1 VTAIAESTRSVSLTV
16 PAKPD
21 YVVLA
26 RLALGAVCR
35 LAPLS
40 PEEVGDLKLA
50 MTEAAAMVVASDPLD
65 EGVEHPPMQFRF
77 DVQDDKVVLEVA
89 GGGSP
94 VMAEDEREL
103 SAAIIEATVDEYSRE
118 GDRMTLVKRLRP
130 TTGQ

>member
-1 VTAIAESTRSVSLTV
+1 VSAIAESTRAVSLTV

-50 MTEAAAMVVASDPLD
+50 MTEAAAMVVTSPSDED
-65 EGVEHPPMQFRF
+65 FEHPPMVFRF
-77 DVQDDKVVLEVA
+77 DVQDDRIVLELT

-103 SAAIIEATVDEYSRE
+103 SAAIIEATVDQYTRD
-118 GDRMTLVKRLRP
+118 GDRMTLVKLLRP
-130 TTGQ
+130 SGG

>member
-1 VTAIAESTRSVSLTV
+1 MTAIAESTRAVALTV

-50 MTEAAAMVVASDPLD
+50 MTEAAAMVVASPLD
-65 EGVEHPPMQFRF
+65 EGIDHPPMQFRF
-77 DVQDDKVVLEVA
+77 DVQDDRVVLEVS

-103 SAAIIEATVDEYSRE
+103 SAAIIEATVDEYSRD

-130 TTGQ
+130 AGG

>member
-1 VTAIAESTRSVSLTV
+1 VTAIAESTRAVALTV

-50 MTEAAAMVVASDPLD
+50 MTEAAAMVVASPLD
-65 EGVEHPPMQFRF
+65 REQHHPPMQFRF
-77 DVQDDKVVLEVA
+77 DVQDDRVVLEVS

-103 SAAIIEATVDEYSRE
+103 SSAIIEATVDEYSRD
-118 GDRMTLVKRLRP
+118 GDRMTLVKRLRRS
-130 TTGQ
+130 GDQ

>member
-1 VTAIAESTRSVSLTV
+1 MTATAETARAVSLTV

-35 LAPLS
+35 LAPLT

-50 MTEAAAMVVASDPLD
+50 MTEAAAMVVASPLD
-65 EGVEHPPMQFRF
+65 EGIDHPPMRFTF
-77 DVQDDKVVLEVA
+77 DVQDDRVVLEIA

-94 VMAEDEREL
+94 VMAEDERDL
-103 SAAIIEATVDEYSRE
+103 SAAIIEATVDEYSRD
-118 GDRMTLVKRLRP
+118 GDAMRLVKRLRR
-130 TTGQ
+130 TGD

>member
-1 VTAIAESTRSVSLTV
+1 MTATAETTRAVSLTV

-50 MTEAAAMVVASDPLD
+50 MTEAAAMLVASPHDD
-65 EGVEHPPMQFRF
+65 SSDHPPMQFRF
-77 DVQDDKVVLEVA
+77 DVQDDCVILEVA

-94 VMAEDEREL
+94 AMAEEERDL
-103 SAAIIEATVDEYSRE
+103 SAAIIEATVDDYSRD
-118 GDRMTLVKRLRP
+118 GDRMTLVKRLRRS
-130 TTGQ
+130 GE

>member
-1 VTAIAESTRSVSLTV
+1 VTTTVESARAVSLTV

-50 MTEAAAMVVASDPLD
+50 MTEAAAMVVTAEADADGES
-65 EGVEHPPMQFRF
+65 PPMQFRF
-77 DVQDDKVVLEVA
+77 DVQDDRIVLEVS

-94 VMAEDEREL
+94 SMAQEERDL
-103 SAAIIEATVDEYSRE
+103 SAAIIEATVDEYGRD
-118 GDRMTLVKRLRP
+118 GDRMTLVKRLRR
-130 TTGQ
+130 TSD

>member
-1 VTAIAESTRSVSLTV
+1 MTSLVDSSRAVSLTV

-50 MTEAAAMVVASDPLD
+50 MTEAAAMVVAAEPDGSGD
-65 EGVEHPPMQFRF
+65 HPPMRFGF
-77 DVQDDKVVLEVA
+77 DVQDDRVVLEVS
-89 GGGSP
+89 GTGSP
-94 VMAEDEREL
+94 SMAADEREL
-103 SAAIIEATVDEYSRE
+103 SAAIIEATVDEYSRD
-118 GDRMTLVKRLRP
+118 GDRMTLVKRLRRA
-130 TTGQ
+130 GE

>member
-1 VTAIAESTRSVSLTV
+1 MTSLVDSDRAVSLTV

-50 MTEAAAMVVASDPLD
+50 MTEAAAMVVAAEPD
-65 EGVEHPPMQFRF
+65 ESGDHPPMRFWF
-77 DVQDDKVVLEVA
+77 DVQDDRIVLEVS
-89 GGGSP
+89 GTGSP
-94 VMAEDEREL
+94 SLAQDERDL
-103 SAAIIEATVDEYSRE
+103 SAAIIEATVDEYE
-118 GDRMTLVKRLRP
+118 QDGGKLTLVKHLRR
-130 TTGQ
+130 TGE

>member
-1 VTAIAESTRSVSLTV
+1 MDASAANGRSVSLAI

-50 MTEAAAMVVASDPLD
+50 MTEAAAMVVASPLD
-65 EGVEHPPMQFRF
+65 EGIDHPPMRFTF
-77 DVQDDKVVLEVA
+77 DVQDERVVLEVA
-89 GGGSP
+89 GGGRP

-103 SAAIIEATVDEYSRE
+103 SAAIIEATVDEYSRD
-118 GDRMTLVKRLRP
+118 GDRMTLVKRLRRS
-130 TTGQ
+130 GE

>member
-1 VTAIAESTRSVSLTV
+1 MNAIAEDTRAVSLTV

-35 LAPLS
+35 LAPLT

-50 MTEAAAMVVASDPLD
+50 MTEAAAMVVASPLD
-65 EGVEHPPMQFRF
+65 EEADHPPMQFRF
-77 DVQDDKVVLEVA
+77 DVQDDRMVLEVS

-103 SAAIIEATVDEYSRE
+103 SAAIIQATVDEYSRN
-118 GDRMTLVKRLRP
+118 GDRMTLVKRLRRS
-130 TTGQ
+130 GEQ

>member
-1 VTAIAESTRSVSLTV
+1 MTAIAESTRAVTLTV

-50 MTEAAAMVVASDPLD
+50 MTEAAAMIVAAVED
-65 EGVEHPPMQFRF
+65 ETEQPPMTFRF
-77 DVQDDKVVLEVA
+77 DVQDDRVVLEV
-89 GGGSP
+89 GGGGRPS
-94 VMAEDEREL
+94 MSEEEREL
-103 SAAIIEATVDEYSRE
+103 SAAIIEATADEYSRD
-118 GDRMTLVKRLRP
+118 GDRMTLVKRLR
-130 TTGQ
+130 GAGD

>member
-1 VTAIAESTRSVSLTV
+1 MTSLVDSSRAVSLTV

-40 PEEVGDLKLA
+40 PEEGGDLKLA
-50 MTEAAAMVVASDPLD
+50 MTEAAAMVVGSPLD
-65 EGVEHPPMQFRF
+65 EGVDPPPMQFRF
-77 DVQDDKVVLEVA
+77 DVQDDRVVLEVS

-94 VMAEDEREL
+94 IMAEDEREL
-103 SAAIIEATVDEYSRE
+103 SAAIIEATVDEYSRD
-118 GDRMTLVKRLRP
+118 GDRMTLLKRLRP
-130 TTGQ
+130 AGV

>member
-1 VTAIAESTRSVSLTV
+1 VNAIAEDTRVVSLTV

-35 LAPLS
+35 LAPLT

-50 MTEAAAMVVASDPLD
+50 MTEAAAMVVASPLEEQAD
-65 EGVEHPPMQFRF
+65 HPPMQFRF
-77 DVQDDKVVLEVA
+77 DVQDDRMVLEVS

-103 SAAIIEATVDEYSRE
+103 SAAIIQATVDEYSRD
-118 GDRMTLVKRLRP
+118 GDRMTLVKRLRRS
-130 TTGQ
+130 GEQ

>member
-1 VTAIAESTRSVSLTV
+1 MTATAESTRVVALTV

-50 MTEAAAMVVASDPLD
+50 MTEAAAMVVASPLD
-65 EGVEHPPMQFRF
+65 EGVEHPPMTFRF
-77 DVQDDKVVLEVA
+77 DVQDDRVVLEVA
-89 GGGSP
+89 GGGHP

-103 SAAIIEATVDEYSRE
+103 SAAIIEATVDEYSRDA
-118 GDRMTLVKRLRP
+118 DRMTLVKHLRP
-130 TTGQ
+130 ATGG

>member
-1 VTAIAESTRSVSLTV
+1 VNAIAEDTRVVSLTV

-35 LAPLS
+35 LAPLT

-50 MTEAAAMVVASDPLD
+50 MTEAAAMVVASPLD
-65 EGVEHPPMQFRF
+65 EQADHPPMQFRF
-77 DVQDDKVVLEVA
+77 DVQDDRMVLEVS

-103 SAAIIEATVDEYSRE
+103 SAAIIQATVDEYSRN
-118 GDRMTLVKRLRP
+118 GDRMTLVKRLRRS
-130 TTGQ
+130 GEQ

>member
-1 VTAIAESTRSVSLTV
+1 MTSLVDSSRAVSLTV

-50 MTEAAAMVVASDPLD
+50 MTEAAAMVVAAEVD
-65 EGVEHPPMQFRF
+65 ESGDHLPMRFSF
-77 DVQDDKVVLEVA
+77 DVQDHRVVLEVS
-89 GGGSP
+89 GTGSP
-94 VMAEDEREL
+94 SLAQEERDL
-103 SAAIIEATVDEYSRE
+103 SAAIIEATVDEYE
-118 GDRMTLVKRLRP
+118 QDGGKLTLVKRLRRS
-130 TTGQ
+130 GE

>member
-1 VTAIAESTRSVSLTV
+1 MTSLVDSSRAVALTV

-50 MTEAAAMVVASDPLD
+50 MTEAAAMVVASPLD
-65 EGVEHPPMQFRF
+65 EGVEHPPMRFRF
-77 DVQDDKVVLEVA
+77 DVQDDHVLLEVA

-94 VMAEDEREL
+94 IMAEDEREL
-103 SAAIIEATVDEYSRE
+103 SAAIIEATVDEYSRD

-130 TTGQ
+130 AGV

>member
-1 VTAIAESTRSVSLTV
+1 VTQTAETTRAVSLTV

-50 MTEAAAMVVASDPLD
+50 MTEAAAMVVSSPGGSEPEAQ
-65 EGVEHPPMQFRF
+65 MRFTF
-77 DVQDDKVVLEVA
+77 DVQDDRVVLEVS
-89 GGGSP
+89 GGGDP
-94 VMAEDEREL
+94 TMAEEEREL
-103 SAAIIEATVDEYSRE
+103 SAAIIAATVDEYERS
-118 GDRMTLVKRLRP
+118 GDRMTLVKLLHRA
-130 TTGQ
+130 GE

>member
-1 VTAIAESTRSVSLTV
+1 VTAIAESTRAVSLTV

-50 MTEAAAMVVASDPLD
+50 MTEAAAMMVASDPLD
-65 EGVEHPPMQFRF
+65 EGVDHPPMQFRF
-77 DVQDDKVVLEVA
+77 DVQDDRMVLEVA

-103 SAAIIEATVDEYSRE
+103 SAAIIEATVDEYTRE
-118 GDRMTLVKRLRP
+118 GDRMTLVKLLRP
-130 TTGQ
+130 AGG